1 MGQKVH
7 PKVFRLGTIYTTSS
21 KWFAKKNF
29 RQFLKEDVQIRR
41 FLKVKLREAGVG
53 KIEIERSA
61 QSMNVIIHSA
71 KPGIIIGRGGSDIE
85 SLKKEVIQKYLGSRK
100 IKLNISIQE
109 IQKPELDAQVVVQ
122 QVIDQIEKRMPFRRL
137 MKRTIENVKKA
148 GAKGVKVMIS
158 GRLDGAEIARS
169 EKLTSGSLPLHTM
182 RADIDYA
189 RGAAMTTYGTIGVK
203 VWIYKGEVFAGEGEM
218 APKPVNQSKSQQP
231 RARKYA
237 KP

>member
-21 KWFAKKNF
+21 KWFAKTNF

-41 FLKVKLREAGVG
+41 FLKIKLREAGVG

-61 QSMNVIIHSA
+61 QSMNVIIYSA
-71 KPGIIIGRGGSDIE
+71 KPGIIIGRGGA
-85 SLKKEVIQKYLGSRK
+85 G
-100 IKLNISIQE
+100 
-109 IQKPELDAQVVVQ
+109 
-122 QVIDQIEKRMPFRRL
+122 
-137 MKRTIENVKKA
+137 IENVKKA
-148 GAKGVKVMIS
+148 GAKGVKIMIG

-169 EKLTSGSLPLHTM
+169 EMLSSGSLPLHTL
-182 RADIDYA
+182 RADVDYA

-218 APKPVNQSKSQQP
+218 APKPMTSERTPRQSKG
-231 RARKYA
+231 
-237 KP
+237 